1 MATLLRSKLSN
12 VATSVS
18 NKSQAKVSGMFARM
32 GFQAATD
39 EEAVGFAH
47 CDDLDFEHRQGLQ
60 MDILKSEGEPCGDE
74 GAEPPVEGDIH
85 YQRGGGAPLPPSGS
99 KDQSLG
105 AGGEFGGHDKPKIT
119 AWEAGW
125 NVTNAIQVSAG
136 FPALP
141 VPSPDS
147 PTPSSA
153 HQALPEAESLG
164 DLSLKTPS
172 CTRNLAFSHPSQPCA
187 GIYAPRRCVLPLVR
201 PVTRGRGRGMAKL
214 RFGQRCLPGDPAKAR
229 ETGGGGVGR
238 GEGERKSG

>member
-1 MATLLRSKLSN
+1 M
-12 VATSVS
+12 
-18 NKSQAKVSGMFARM
+18 
-32 GFQAATD
+32 
-39 EEAVGFAH
+39 
-47 CDDLDFEHRQGLQ
+47 
-60 MDILKSEGEPCGDE
+60 
-74 GAEPPVEGDIH
+74 
-85 YQRGGGAPLPPSGS
+85 
-99 KDQSLG
+99 
-105 AGGEFGGHDKPKIT
+105 
-119 AWEAGW
+119 
-125 NVTNAIQVSAG
+125 TNAIQVSAG

-141 VPSPDS
+141 VPSPDP

-172 CTRNLAFSHPSQPCA
+172 CTRNLAFPHPFQPCA

-201 PVTRGRGRGMAKL
+201 PLSRVLGRGMAKL